1 MIGTVVAV
9 LAAFGP
15 VWVVRAGVVVSV
27 LAAVLSCLTA
37 WRELSEARRA
47 HAAEML
53 AASKAHGAALS
64 EERLAHASVVDV
76 LATRTRQARTE
87 VDQHRHLIVELNHRI
102 VELNVTIRSLRTEVS
117 SLRAGRGRDQELLQR
132 REAEIA
138 DLQESVRARESELA
152 ARTEVIRPV
161 RSIPRRMLAEPTEPV
176 VPAERTGSVSSAE
189 DLRPDRTPE
198 VVDLVASIEG
208 YEVALPNYE
217 GERKLA

>member
-1 MIGTVVAV
+1 VLVIGTVVAV

-27 LAAVLSCLTA
+27 LAAVLSCWAA
-37 WRELSEARRA
+37 WREVSQARRT

-117 SLRAGRGRDQELLQR
+117 TLRAGRGRDQELLQR
-132 REAEIA
+132 REAQIA

-152 ARTEVIRPV
+152 ARTEVVRPV
-161 RSIPRRMLAEPTEPV
+161 RSIPRRMLAESVE
-176 VPAERTGSVSSAE
+176 PAERPESAGSAE